1 MQRENN
7 KVLLIERAATDKRH
21 KVMTQQEFTQRTK
34 VEVSVEE
41 FEVINYFY
49 MSCECDKDE
58 FCKMWRKMN
67 PNRVKSARVEK
78 MAKAK
83 NEAFRDTLRKF
94 YDKTSNQ
101 DMWSTHYYFKMT
113 VREVQALSYAGITV
127 ANDCGSG
134 LKILSDIRYEIG
146 KYLGRY

>member
-1 MQRENN
+1 
-7 KVLLIERAATDKRH
+7 
-21 KVMTQQEFTQRTK
+21 MTQQEFTQRTK

-41 FEVINYFY
+41 FGIITEFY

-67 PNRVKSARVEK
+67 PNRVKAAKLDRKLQARDELY
-78 MAKAK
+78 
-83 NEAFRDTLRKF
+83 RDTLHKF
-94 YDKTSNQ
+94 YNKTSNQ
-101 DMWSTHYYFKMT
+101 DMWSTNYYFKTT

-134 LKILSDIRYEIG
+134 LKPLYDIRHEIG
-146 KYLGRY
+146 KYLGMF